1 MNEKLKTVVTTVK
14 TKWTDASKM
23 AKILIISIPV
33 VVIAIIIVLCV
44 MLNSNKST
52 AVLFSG
58 LSASES
64 GEIASAI
71 QELGV
76 TDVTVNT
83 NGDIIVPAEKADSL
97 RMQMWAQGY
106 PKTTINYDIW
116 NNGVDLW
123 STDTDKREVK
133 RQQLESRLG
142 ATIASMDKIQSATAN
157 ITLPEVSN
165 YALSDNKCESQCAVF
180 IQLKAD
186 AEPLTNE
193 EVRAIYRGV
202 TTSVEGLTKEN
213 VSIMDSKLN
222 SYEWVDPELD
232 QPEED
237 EDTDKSGV
245 DIARKRLEF
254 EQEFVQVLKDGLGDM
269 FTKMYGEDGF
279 AFNVSARLNYDS
291 RNTESTQYTPAEGT
305 DHGVKDHED
314 KVTWGGALD
323 EDGGIVGVTPNA
335 DLSPD
340 YPTYTGLEDGQN
352 YYYNKEEIQY
362 SVSNVKETVTKDGY
376 SIDSLSVGLVVNQ
389 TNMTQ
394 GERDALQAI
403 VANAAGTTVDLVSV
417 YNIPF
422 ALSATNNG
430 GANGDGNL
438 QIITPPVDT
447 FRNTLLYVVVG
458 LGIVLILLLVMTL
471 MMSHSRKKKIR
482 RRQEAAFAAAAQSGQ
497 TQTAAGATAQEQDSP
512 EEVDFNIASLTEE
525 AAKESRETILKR
537 EISDFSKTNPEIV
550 AQIIKN
556 MMKAE

>member
-165 YALSDNKCESQCAVF
+165 YALSDNKGESQCAVF

-471 MMSHSRKKKIR
+471 MMSHSRKKKIS

-497 TQTAAGATAQEQDSP
+497 TQTAAGATAQEQESP

>member
-133 RQQLESRLG
+133 RQQLEARLG

-165 YALSDNKCESQCAVF
+165 YALSDNKGESQCAVF

-430 GANGDGNL
+430 TNGDGNL

-482 RRQEAAFAAAAQSGQ
+482 RRQEAAFAAATQSGQ

>member
-106 PKTTINYDIW
+106 HKTTINYDIW
-116 NNGVDLW
+116 NNGVYLW

-165 YALSDNKCESQCAVF
+165 YALSDNKGESQCAVF

-314 KVTWGGALD
+314 KAAWGGALD

-430 GANGDGNL
+430 TNGDGNL

-482 RRQEAAFAAAAQSGQ
+482 RRQEAAFAAATQSGQ
-497 TQTAAGATAQEQDSP
+497 TQAAAGATAQEQESP

>member
-58 LSASES
+58 LPASES

-165 YALSDNKCESQCAVF
+165 YALSDNKGESQCAVF

-497 TQTAAGATAQEQDSP
+497 TQTAAGATAQEQESP

>member
-165 YALSDNKCESQCAVF
+165 YALSDNKGESQCAVF

-447 FRNTLLYVVVG
+447 FRSTLLYVVVG

-497 TQTAAGATAQEQDSP
+497 TQTAAGATAQEQESP

>member
-165 YALSDNKCESQCAVF
+165 YALSDNKGESQCAVF

-362 SVSNVKETVTKDGY
+362 IVSNVKETVTKDGY

-497 TQTAAGATAQEQDSP
+497 TQTAAGATAQEQESP

>member
-165 YALSDNKCESQCAVF
+165 YALSDNKGESQCAVF

-279 AFNVSARLNYDS
+279 AFNVSARMNYDS

-497 TQTAAGATAQEQDSP
+497 TQTAAGATAQEQESP

>member
-165 YALSDNKCESQCAVF
+165 YALSDNKGESQCAVF

-482 RRQEAAFAAAAQSGQ
+482 RRQEAAFAAATQSGQ
-497 TQTAAGATAQEQDSP
+497 TQAAAGATAQEQESP

>member
-106 PKTTINYDIW
+106 PKATINYDIW

-165 YALSDNKCESQCAVF
+165 YALSDNKGESQCAVF

-430 GANGDGNL
+430 TNGDGNL

-482 RRQEAAFAAAAQSGQ
+482 RRQEAAFAAATQSGQ

>member
-133 RQQLESRLG
+133 RQQLEARLG

-165 YALSDNKCESQCAVF
+165 YALSDNKGESQCAVF

-314 KVTWGGALD
+314 KVAWGGALD

-482 RRQEAAFAAAAQSGQ
+482 RRQEAAFAAATQSGQ
-497 TQTAAGATAQEQDSP
+497 TQAAAGATAQEQESP

>member
-33 VVIAIIIVLCV
+33 VVIAIIVVLCV

-83 NGDIIVPAEKADSL
+83 NGDITVPAEKADSL

-165 YALSDNKCESQCAVF
+165 YALSDNKGESQCAVF

-482 RRQEAAFAAAAQSGQ
+482 RRQEAAFAAATQSGQ
-497 TQTAAGATAQEQDSP
+497 TQAAAGATAQEQESP

>member
-133 RQQLESRLG
+133 RQQLEARLG

-165 YALSDNKCESQCAVF
+165 YALSDNKGESQCAVF

-352 YYYNKEEIQY
+352 YYYNKGEIQY

-497 TQTAAGATAQEQDSP
+497 TQTAAGATAQEQESP

>member
-165 YALSDNKCESQCAVF
+165 YALSDNKGESQCAVF
-180 IQLKAD
+180 IQLKAN

-482 RRQEAAFAAAAQSGQ
+482 RRQEAAFAAATQSGQ
-497 TQTAAGATAQEQDSP
+497 TQAAAGATAQEQESP

>member
-76 TDVTVNT
+76 TNVTVNT

-165 YALSDNKCESQCAVF
+165 YALSDNKGESQCAVF

-482 RRQEAAFAAAAQSGQ
+482 RRQEAAFAAATQSGQ
-497 TQTAAGATAQEQDSP
+497 TQAAAGATAQEQESP

>member
-165 YALSDNKCESQCAVF
+165 YALSDNKGESQCAVF

-237 EDTDKSGV
+237 DDTDKSGV

-497 TQTAAGATAQEQDSP
+497 TQTAAGATAQEQESP

>member
-58 LSASES
+58 LSTSES

-165 YALSDNKCESQCAVF
+165 YALSDNKGESQCAVF

-403 VANAAGTTVDLVSV
+403 VANAAGTTVALVSV

-497 TQTAAGATAQEQDSP
+497 TQTAAGATAQEQESP